1 MGFPELMNRGR
12 DRLRWWRWQLSRRW
26 LKEITISSRQ
36 GRFTIATD
44 AEDPISRSLFFY
56 GHFELDLVTQTLAH
70 LRELGL
76 IPSAGHG
83 TVIDAGANI
92 GVISI
97 GMLNGGE
104 FARAVAI
111 EPDPRNFALLERNVR
126 QNRTADLMM
135 CLPVAVSDRQGI
147 VEFEL
152 STENFGDH
160 RVRTAS
166 PGTFAANAFGENAR
180 RVIQVPARQLD
191 DLVTELR
198 SDWTRDLALIWMDVQ
213 GHEGNV
219 LRGARRILSTG
230 VPVVAEFWPYG
241 IARSGLSRDEFLD
254 LTRQVFSSYW
264 ALRNGRFEGH
274 PIAALDR
281 LFDELR
287 GPNDFENLIF
297 N

>member
-1 MGFPELMNRGR
+1 MGFLGLMNRGR
-12 DRLRWWRWQLSRRW
+12 NRLRWWRWQLSRRW

-36 GRFTIATD
+36 GRFAIATD

-56 GHFELDLVTQTLAH
+56 GHFELDLVTPTLAH

-83 TVIDAGANI
+83 TVIDVGANI

-97 GMLNGGE
+97 GMLNCGE
-104 FARAVAI
+104 FARAIAI
-111 EPDPRNFALLERNVR
+111 EPDPRNFALLARNVR
-126 QNRTADLMM
+126 QNRIAELMM
-135 CLPVAVSDRQGI
+135 CLPVAVSDHQGT

-152 STENFGDH
+152 SADNFGDH

-166 PGTFAANAFGENAR
+166 PRTFAANAFGENAR
-180 RVIQVPARQLD
+180 RVIPVPARKLD
-191 DLVTELR
+191 DLVTELP
-198 SDWTRDLALIWMDVQ
+198 SDWTQDLALIWMDVQ

-241 IARSGLSRDEFLD
+241 IARSGMSRDEFLD
-254 LTRQVFSSYW
+254 LTNQVFSSYW
-264 ALRNGRFEGH
+264 ALRNGRFERH

-281 LFDELR
+281 LFDELP